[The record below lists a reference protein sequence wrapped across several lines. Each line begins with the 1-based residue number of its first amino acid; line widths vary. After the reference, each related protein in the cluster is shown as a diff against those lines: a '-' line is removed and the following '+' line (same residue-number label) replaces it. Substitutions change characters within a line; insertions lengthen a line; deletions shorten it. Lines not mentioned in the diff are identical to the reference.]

1 MRFIDEV
8 ALAFIAL
15 VAGSE
20 LYLKELRTRI
30 RSIAWVTVGLVVC
43 TFVLGSLGTLF
54 LMNFIPFLR
63 DLSATN
69 QIAVSIITGTILV
82 ARSPS
87 SAIAIINE
95 LRAKGPFT
103 QLVLGVTVIMDVV
116 VIIMFATNKSIALAL
131 FDDKKI
137 ELTVFGTVTL
147 ELIIAL
153 LLGVLL
159 AELIRQYLS
168 LQTHLLI
175 KSALTLASG
184 YGIFILTRITYSL
197 TQDYFP
203 LTLHIEPL
211 LVCLIAGFG
220 VTNFG
225 RYRKDLKSLTSQMSL
240 PIYIAFFTLVGTSL
254 NLNILRETWLI
265 ALALFGFRLGGIMLG
280 TFVGG
285 VISREPA
292 LHNRVRWMGFVTQA
306 GIALGLARETANSF
320 PTFGPDLATLII
332 SLVILNELVGPI
344 FFKVSLGIVRESR
357 VRANPNA
364 FDGSKDVVIFGLDR
378 QGITLANNL
387 EAHGWKAKI
396 TGLEKDQETELAT
409 DIRFQSIKAL
419 DKISLSTINLEGA
432 DAIVCLFPSDEES
445 LKVCEI
451 VYEEYG
457 TNTVVVR
464 LMDQKNYKLFEKMNV
479 SVVDPTTAG
488 VQLLEEYVRNPSATS
503 LLLGLSD
510 NQDIVELELLEPA
523 LNGTALRNLRLPLDV
538 LVLSIRRQGTL
549 IFAQGSTRI
558 YLGDR
563 ITVMGTPA
571 STQQVND
578 LFLQ

>member
-1 MRFIDEV
+1 
-8 ALAFIAL
+8 
-15 VAGSE
+15 
-20 LYLKELRTRI
+20 
-30 RSIAWVTVGLVVC
+30 
-43 TFVLGSLGTLF
+43 
-54 LMNFIPFLR
+54 
-63 DLSATN
+63 
-69 QIAVSIITGTILV
+69 
-82 ARSPS
+82 
-87 SAIAIINE
+87 
-95 LRAKGPFT
+95 
-103 QLVLGVTVIMDVV
+103 
-116 VIIMFATNKSIALAL
+116 
-131 FDDKKI
+131 
-137 ELTVFGTVTL
+137 
-147 ELIIAL
+147 
-153 LLGVLL
+153 
-159 AELIRQYLS
+159 
-168 LQTHLLI
+168 
-175 KSALTLASG
+175 
-184 YGIFILTRITYSL
+184 
-197 TQDYFP
+197 
-203 LTLHIEPL
+203 
-211 LVCLIAGFG
+211 
-220 VTNFG
+220 
-225 RYRKDLKSLTSQMSL
+225 
-240 PIYIAFFTLVGTSL
+240 
-254 NLNILRETWLI
+254 
-265 ALALFGFRLGGIMLG
+265 MLG

-344 FFKVSLGIVRESR
+344 FFKVSLGIVGESR

-378 QGITLANNL
+378 QGIALANNL

-396 TGLEKDQETELAT
+396 TGLENDQGTELAADT
-409 DIRFQSIKAL
+409 RFQSIKAL

-432 DAIVCLFPSDEES
+432 DAVVCLFPSDEES

-457 TNTVVVR
+457 TDTVVVR
-464 LMDQKNYKLFEKMNV
+464 LMDQKNYKQFEQMNV

-510 NQDIVELELLEPA
+510 NQDIVELELLDPA
-523 LNGTALRNLRLPLDV
+523 LNGIALRNLRLPLDI

-563 ITVMGTPA
+563 ITVMGAPV
-571 STQQVND
+571 STTQVND
-578 LFLQ
+578 LFLP